1 MLAKRSYNTAK
12 NMANRTLK
20 SKEPSSSKTPNRS
33 KQTPTTYN
41 MDFLD
46 FEPKSPTF
54 PHIKSSENT
63 DVLPCY
69 ASVLT
74 KSAEEGINMKDLDQL
89 QQELEKLLSMC
100 SVRARSLYQELDL
113 LDKNEERHE
122 KKAKFDRPTSPKI
135 RKIEEKKIV
144 KEKPFK
150 LIKNVHDELP
160 KVDVPKVVIPKN
172 DTKSKFWASIDP
184 YCAPIDSD
192 DIAFLDDLIQEV
204 NTDIDIKIPP
214 LGPHYTHNWNGD
226 TVSNHF
232 QGGIVNFQ
240 HSKNK
245 LVSMLTDDSF
255 FKNQKN
261 GIKDSYTT
269 SLLLPLASALL
280 EEKVVN
286 NFPASQEKIEKFK
299 DLGIRNLSNS
309 SVCLDKRM
317 RKELVDLGIL
327 NNTDEDIK
335 PPLQTITP
343 ENEDQILEEIKKCQQ
358 ELVTV
363 NEHNKRELN
372 HLRYLIDKD
381 MLRQELNEK
390 LDKVD
395 GQIMD
400 VCNRLLNSENK
411 DNKVDIE
418 WEAVKIIQLQRKL
431 HKEAMELTDVR
442 L

>member
-1 MLAKRSYNTAK
+1 MLTKRSYNTAK
-12 NMANRTLK
+12 NMVHRTMKSKDFNTKTANRCNKT
-20 SKEPSSSKTPNRS
+20 SYSMEFFDQEPR
-33 KQTPTTYN
+33 
-41 MDFLD
+41 
-46 FEPKSPTF
+46 SPTF
-54 PHIKSSENT
+54 PHVKSSDNT
-63 DVLPCY
+63 EMLPCY
-69 ASVLT
+69 TSLLT
-74 KSAEEGINMKDLDQL
+74 KPVEEGINMKDLDQL

-100 SVRARSLYQELDL
+100 AVRTRSLYFELDL
-113 LDKNEERHE
+113 IDKNEERHE
-122 KKAKFDRPTSPKI
+122 KKVKAFDRPSSPKI
-135 RKIEEKKIV
+135 RKIEEKKYV
-144 KEKPFK
+144 KETKPFK
-150 LIKNVHDELP
+150 ILKNVHDELP
-160 KVDVPKVVIPKN
+160 KLEVPKVTIPKN
-172 DTKSKFWASIDP
+172 DTKSKFWLSVDP
-184 YCAPIDSD
+184 FCSPIDSD

-214 LGPHYTHNWNGD
+214 LGPHYSLNWNGD
-226 TVSNHF
+226 TVSSHF

-245 LVSMLTDDSF
+245 LVSMLTDDTF

-261 GIKDSYTT
+261 GFCNKDSYTT

-286 NFPASQEKIEKFK
+286 NFPNTQEKMEKFK
-299 DLGIRNLSNS
+299 DLGIRNLNNT

-327 NNTDEDIK
+327 NSVEEDMK
-335 PPLQTITP
+335 PASNVYS
-343 ENEDQILEEIKKCQQ
+343 EDDQILEEIKKCQQ

-372 HLRYLIDKD
+372 NLRFLIDKD
-381 MLRQELNEK
+381 MVRQELNEK

-395 GQIMD
+395 SQIMD
-400 VCNRLLNSENK
+400 VYSRLLTSETK
-411 DNKVDIE
+411 DKVDIE

-431 HKEAMELTDVR
+431 HKEAMDMTDVR

>member
-12 NMANRTLK
+12 NMANRTIK
-20 SKEPSSSKTPNRS
+20 SKEPNTKTPNRS
-33 KQTPTTYN
+33 NKTSYQT
-41 MDFLD
+41 DFID

-54 PHIKSSENT
+54 PHIKSSENN
-63 DVLPCY
+63 DLLPCY
-69 ASVLT
+69 SGVLT

-100 SVRARSLYQELDL
+100 SIRTRSLYTELEL
-113 LDKNEERHE
+113 LDKNEIERHE
-122 KKAKFDRPTSPKI
+122 KKAKIDRPSSPKI
-135 RKIEEKKIV
+135 RKVETERKV
-144 KEKPFK
+144 KESKSFK
-150 LIKNVHDELP
+150 ILKNVHDELP
-160 KVDVPKVVIPKN
+160 KVDIPKIVIPKN

-184 YCAPIDSD
+184 YCAPIDAD
-192 DIAFLDDLIQEV
+192 DIAYLDDLIQEV
-204 NTDIDIKIPP
+204 NTDIDVKVPP
-214 LGPHYTHNWNGD
+214 LGPHYTLNWNGD

-232 QGGIVNFQ
+232 QSGMVNFQ

-261 GIKDSYTT
+261 GFCNKDSYAT

-286 NFPASQEKIEKFK
+286 NFPNTQEKIEKFK
-299 DLGIRNLSNS
+299 DLGIRNLNNT

-327 NNTDEDIK
+327 NSNEEDIK
-335 PPLQTITP
+335 PPPNLT
-343 ENEDQILEEIKKCQQ
+343 NDDDQILEEIKKCQQ

-381 MLRQELNEK
+381 MVRQELNEK

-400 VCNRLLNSENK
+400 VYNRLLSETK
-411 DNKVDIE
+411 DKVDIE

-431 HKEAMELTDVR
+431 HKEAMEMTDVR